1 MVVLKASLSAVVCK
15 FTENSTRVQKP
26 SRSFAREKCLVTT
39 HYEHGAPPGQNFSGG
54 SLHASRHVTTVG
66 TIEEKG
72 HGTGN
77 KSHVSIHCDRG
88 FMGRSLL
95 NRLTE
100 GVLTHFSPR

>member
-1 MVVLKASLSAVVCK
+1 MVPGRWVWTLDGRLHVRQASSHHYKRPVA
-15 FTENSTRVQKP
+15 
-26 SRSFAREKCLVTT
+26 T
-39 HYEHGAPPGQNFSGG
+39 HYEHGTPPGQNFSGG